1 MFDNRLTKLREEK
14 GLNKKEISKELSLP
28 YTTYLNYENDEREP
42 SSETLIQIAKFFDVS
57 VDYLLGISDVRTNN
71 VDIKGIRNTT
81 GLSEAAIVNIKRFA
95 LDNPFGM
102 LFLNKLLED
111 LTYSNNKSILSEII
125 VYLSLYNSHN
135 EQEGDYFALL
145 STNQLNKISCK
156 SQKNPSE
163 LKRIS
168 ENDLICKILLENIV
182 EDIKEF
188 AKKIKN
194 M

>member
-14 GLNKKEISKELSLP
+14 GLNKKEIAKELSLP

-57 VDYLLGISDVRTNN
+57 VDYLLGISDVRTKN

-194 M
+194 S